1 MSIRAT
7 FTRLLSVFRRRQLDA
22 DLDDEVRAHLELL
35 AADYERR
42 GMTSDEAR
50 HAARREFG
58 GLQQMKEIYRDRSSL
73 RWLEDAQ
80 RDVHHALRTLRR
92 APMFAGAAVLTMAV
106 GLTAV
111 VVIFAILNAFMLRP
125 MPVDRPA
132 QLVSIGIGP
141 DRHVSMPHGLSFV
154 DLQDYRQERATF
166 VDLVGYNVEVA
177 GLTVDNVTDRVTMY
191 SVTDNYFALLGVRP
205 AIGRL
210 IQPNEGRARG
220 DARVIVLT
228 HEYWQARFGGNPSIV
243 GRAVRLN
250 GLAFTVIG
258 VTPAPRSGAFSAPA
272 VGVRADV
279 DARRSGERLR
289 LDSRGSRQASALG
302 ARPTEPRRVALAGA
316 RGAGGESGN
325 TGPRLSGQ

>member
-1 MSIRAT
+1 MLIRAT

-58 GLQQMKEIYRDRSSL
+58 GVQQMKEIYRDRSSL

-220 DARVIVLT
+220 AAPVIVLT
-228 HEYWQARFGGNPSIV
+228 HEYWQARFGGDPSIV

-258 VTPAPRSGAFSAPA
+258 VTPAPFDRAHSLLRPSAYVPMWMHDDLANASGSILEGRDRHQLWVLGRLNP
-272 VGVRADV
+272 GV
-279 DARRSGERLR
+279 SL
-289 LDSRGSRQASALG
+289 SQ
-302 ARPTEPRRVALAGA
+302 A
-316 RGAGGESGN
+316 RGAGGESGS